1 MRLILWSN
9 ETGMHMATKLK
20 PVPTLDD
27 VAEVAGVSTA
37 TVSRCLNSPEHVGEK
52 TRLKVMTVVQQ
63 LGYTPN
69 FGAQAL
75 AAKRT
80 NTIGA
85 IVPTIDNAIFAKGIQ
100 AFQDELE
107 NHGITLLVASSSY
120 DPVLEERQIRKLVS
134 RGADGLFL
142 IGLGR
147 SAEITQ
153 FLKDRGIP
161 YVASWVFDPDG
172 SGPTV
177 GFSNKEAMYELAH
190 KVLELGH
197 RRIGYISA
205 PRETNDRAAARFEGL
220 RQAVTDCGLNADDI
234 EVEQAIYSFED
245 GKKAFKALML
255 RDRKPSVVLCGNDVL
270 AVGAIKMA
278 HEMGLNVPEDVSIT
292 GFDDIEIASVVEP
305 ALTTVHVPHKK
316 MGNLA
321 ARALV
326 GQISEGESAPSI
338 KLKTHLML
346 RQTLGRPNAAFRT

>member
-1 MRLILWSN
+1 M
-9 ETGMHMATKLK
+9 GTKPK
-20 PVPTLDD
+20 TAPTLDD
-27 VAEVAGVSTA
+27 VAEAAGVSTA

-52 TRLKVMTVVQQ
+52 TRLKVLKFVQQ

-107 NHGITLLVASSSY
+107 IHGITLLVASSSY
-120 DPVLEERQIRKLVS
+120 DPVLEEQQIRKLVS

-142 IGLGR
+142 IGLAR
-147 SAEITQ
+147 SAEISQ
-153 FLKDRGIP
+153 FLIDRGIP

-172 SGPTV
+172 NGPTV
-177 GFSNKEAMYELAH
+177 GFSNKEAMYELTR

-197 RRIGYISA
+197 RRIGYITA
-205 PRETNDRAAARFEGL
+205 PRESNDRAAARFEGL
-220 RQAVTDCGLNADDI
+220 RQAVLDCGLSTDDI
-234 EVEQAIYSFED
+234 EVEQAIYSFEN

-255 RDRKPSVVLCGNDVL
+255 RDSKPSVVLCGNDVL

-278 HEMGLNVPEDVSIT
+278 HEMGLNVPQDVSIT
-292 GFDDIEIASVVEP
+292 GFDDIDIASVVEP

-326 GQISEGESAPSI
+326 AQISDGKPAPSI

-346 RQTLGRPNAAFRT
+346 RQTLGRPHASFRT

>member
-1 MRLILWSN
+1 MR
-9 ETGMHMATKLK
+9 TKLK
-20 PVPTLDD
+20 TIPTLDD
-27 VAEVAGVSTA
+27 VAEAAGVSTA

-52 TRLKVMTVVQQ
+52 TRIKVMKIVNQ

-142 IGLGR
+142 IGLAR
-147 SAEITQ
+147 SAEISH

-161 YVASWVFDPDG
+161 YVASWVFDLNV
-172 SGPTV
+172 SEPTV
-177 GFSNKEAMYELAH
+177 GFSNKEAMYELTR

-197 RRIGYISA
+197 RRLGYISA

-220 RQAVTDCGLNADDI
+220 RQAAIDCGLNADDI
-234 EVEQAIYSFED
+234 EAEQAIYSFD
-245 GKKAFKALML
+245 NGKKAFKALML

-316 MGNLA
+316 MGYLA

-326 GQISEGESAPSI
+326 EQISEGKPAPSI

-346 RQTLGRPNAAFRT
+346 RQTLGRPHAEFRT